1 MTMTQKLF
9 LVRPSNDLLQARWR
23 WPGLMIC
30 HVLTL
35 MILLGW
41 LWAPSRQWLDALDMQ
56 VFHLLNAPLATSTLW
71 AKIWAVGNMRLTD
84 LAAGCIMLGFIIKGG
99 WIFTGTQVRRALYAF
114 LPVLAL
120 LLLIRVGPFAELVK
134 LMHWQHSGP
143 SLVVA
148 GAVRL
153 GELFPAWDAVWHI
166 KDSSVRSFPG
176 DHASVLLLW
185 VLFLWPYATGRQRL
199 LISGLSR
206 AVPAASAGLR
216 RTLEFGYSD
225 RWHRCQPAG
234 FWLGILHTVC
244 RKSCRPA
251 GATERSCVEVPRAT
265 AWLAADQSDF
275 RTLVASPP

>member
-1 MTMTQKLF
+1 MTMTQKPF
-9 LVRPSNDLLQARWR
+9 LVRPSDDLLQARWN

-35 MILLGW
+35 MILLSW

-143 SLVVA
+143 SLVVT

-199 LISGLSR
+199 LISGLSVLFLLPR
-206 AVPAASAGLR
+206 LVSGAHWSSDILIGGTAVSLLAFGWGFCTPFAAKAADLLERLSAPVLKYLGRLPGLR
-216 RTLEFGYSD
+216 RISLISG
-225 RWHRCQPAG
+225 H
-234 FWLGILHTVC
+234 
-244 RKSCRPA
+244 
-251 GATERSCVEVPRAT
+251 
-265 AWLAADQSDF
+265 
-275 RTLVASPP
+275 